1 MLDPLIQKM
10 LEGLAAFPR
19 PDPATLTAQV
29 ARDAMK
35 VLQIPLPRAP
45 MAGVRDVFIPVTNAI
60 IKARLYSPVDTGA
73 LPCLIYFHGGGWVVG
88 DLEMYDPLARAL
100 AKSSGC
106 AVLSVDYRLAPEAQF
121 PVPLND
127 CYAAVQWA
135 HANAETLGIDPT
147 RLAVGGDSAGG
158 NLAACVA
165 LKTRDQGGAIVRHQ
179 LLIYPVTDSDL
190 ISSSQLELA
199 EGYFLTRAMMA
210 WYWDQYCASAA
221 DKLNPLASPSKALSL
236 AGLPSASVVTA
247 AYDPLRDEGDAFARA
262 LEEAGVSVAHL
273 SVDGMIHGYVS
284 LVGIIPQAQSTIDF
298 MCAAMARDLKI

>member
-10 LEGLAAFPR
+10 LDGLAALPQ
-19 PDPATLTAQV
+19 PDPATLTAQT
-29 ARDAMK
+29 ARDAMAAM
-35 VLQIPLPRAP
+35 QIPLPKAP
-45 MAGVRDVFIPVTNAI
+45 MAAVRDVTFPVANAA
-60 IKARLYSPVDTGA
+60 IKARLYTPTETPV

-88 DLEMYDPLARAL
+88 DIEIYDSLARAL

-106 AVLSVDYRLAPEAQF
+106 AVLSVEYRLAPEHKF

-135 HANAETLGIDPT
+135 HASAEMLGIDPA
-147 RLAVGGDSAGG
+147 RIAVGGDSAGG

-165 LKTRDQGGAIVRHQ
+165 LKTRDEGGAPLKHQ

-190 ISSSQLELA
+190 KSRSQLELA

-210 WYWDQYCASAA
+210 WYWDQYCRSDA
-221 DKLNPLASPSKALSL
+221 DKLNPLSSPSKAMSL
-236 AGLPSASVVTA
+236 ARLPNASVVTA

-262 LEEAGVSVAHL
+262 LEEAGVSVSHL
-273 SVDGMIHGYVS
+273 SVGGMVHGYVS
-284 LVGIIPQAQSTIDF
+284 LIGIIPQAQSTIDF
-298 MCAAMARDLKI
+298 MCAAMVRDFK